1 MTFKKAFTL
10 LLLST
15 ILSSCSS
22 FKRTA
27 VVSALSG
34 ALVGGIGGSVFSPNK
49 SDIPKNAFLF
59 SGLGALL
66 GGALAFLLKEEKESA
81 NLTPMILDDS
91 PSKGSRESRG
101 YKDYKDPLYEFNGV
115 NLTPTIELKPISK
128 YNIVDK
134 DLPESMRG
142 HVPQRS
148 LIEYYIPQKII
159 NHEGKT
165 IKIEAHKAFE
175 VQ

>member
-1 MTFKKAFTL
+1 MTFKKTITL

-34 ALVGGIGGSVFSPNK
+34 ALVGGIGGSVFSPNE
-49 SDIPKNAFLF
+49 SDIPKNAFIF

-66 GGALAFLLKEEKESA
+66 GTGLAFLLKEEKASV
-81 NLTPMILDDS
+81 NLTPMILDDL
-91 PSKGSRESRG
+91 PSKGS
-101 YKDYKDPLYEFNGV
+101 KKPIDPLYEFNGV

-128 YNIVDK
+128 YKIEDK

-148 LIEYYIPQKII
+148 LIEYYIPEKII